1 MYDMYPY
8 REEPEPAPVPEPREA
23 LEAVQFS
30 LDRRDNGGCPSKVAA
45 WQQ

>member
-1 MYDMYPY
+1 MYDMYHY
-8 REEPEPAPVPEPREA
+8 AEESPDVPEPREA

-45 WQQ
+45 WQR